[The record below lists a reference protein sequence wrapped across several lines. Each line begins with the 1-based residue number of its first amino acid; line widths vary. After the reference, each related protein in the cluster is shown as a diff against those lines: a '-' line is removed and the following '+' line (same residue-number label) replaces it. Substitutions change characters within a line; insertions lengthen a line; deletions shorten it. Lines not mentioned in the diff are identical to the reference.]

1 MRAAAM
7 ALMRGSHKSST
18 EGRRNTRAHCWL
30 TWNGPSSQALPI
42 EGRMSVSVTASASRA
57 AGSTPSLRA
66 TSWMRR
72 RSHSRRCGSAAP
84 CGPAT
89 LAHCSGDANA
99 APGVTTRTPST
110 ASTCAAARNFILPI
124 RIGRAGRDRA
134 ASRADDRSDGLR
146 QHLRRALAVLLRRN
160 LGCETGRGA
169 LRDRCHHPGAEGEET
184 RLALQGVE
192 AEAAVR
198 TAGNERVLHQAGDL
212 LLQRLVGGIAL
223 LARVGGEEAGGARQP
238 IVAIGGADLLLGFL
252 GQATGRGIVAV
263 AGALGV
269 VAVHRV
275 NVAQDALVDDA
286 GLLEVLLVRGE
297 EPGVRGLGRAGVP
310 TRLVH
315 LCLPGLVEPA
325 GRFAALDSGGLAEL
339 HPGAAHAER
348 GAVLGLRPLPVSRR
362 LDGGQRHRRKRIG
375 DRDGGL
381 DGREFVCRSRLGS
394 GEEQGGEQ
402 ENGAGHGVSSG
413 AAVIARAQDRREHL
427 ADLFLIGR
435 RGRHLRALEGGE
447 LCARVGQLLVEILDL
462 LAVGGDF
469 LLRALGPG
477 DLAIELGLGDHC
489 QVLGGGHRGAEDVRA
504 FGRLRGWLWRG
515 LGLGSLG
522 DLLRGC
528 GLGGGDDLADVSL
541 DGGVGQGR
549 SANRACR
556 HVAADG
562 EEEDRDEERTD
573 DHEGPGALGGWG
585 RFDGPELGS
594 FGGHVGSPR
603 RVQGLRTA
611 AVTGRTAW
619 MPRRKPS
626 LMASAV
632 AIAVSPARKVV
643 GGASLAW
650 STQTTRK
657 PRELGSI
664 GVRKGA
670 VIFGQRS
677 RRNRTASAA
686 AWPASGPLSCESRPY
701 ASRSFFAPS
710 LQESD
715 PCLLPLASAAQA
727 WMTGSMLPLERS
739 AEWVTRFGR
748 AQPCSISRGCP

>member
-134 ASRADDRSDGLR
+134 ASRADDRSDGRR

-198 TAGNERVLHQAGDL
+198 TAGNERVLHQA
-212 LLQRLVGGIAL
+212 
-223 LARVGGEEAGGARQP
+223 
-238 IVAIGGADLLLGFL
+238 
-252 GQATGRGIVAV
+252 
-263 AGALGV
+263 
-269 VAVHRV
+269 
-275 NVAQDALVDDA
+275 
-286 GLLEVLLVRGE
+286 
-297 EPGVRGLGRAGVP
+297 
-310 TRLVH
+310 
-315 LCLPGLVEPA
+315 
-325 GRFAALDSGGLAEL
+325 
-339 HPGAAHAER
+339 AAHAER

-375 DRDGGL
+375 DRVGGL

-427 ADLFLIGR
+427 EDLFLIGR